1 LTVRPSLRPQW
12 LPSIFVSTFSE
23 GGQKSEISKKQD
35 FLTKLKLHKT
45 VRIPD
50 YILPASVIKVGAG
63 SPIPDFELF
72 LTGKPE
78 KSLFK
83 INFKTNFN
91 SRHLRYYRKI
101 AYFGYIYD

>member
-1 LTVRPSLRPQW
+1 LTVRPSALHGIH
-12 LPSIFVSTFSE
+12 PSSFQRVPWAV
-23 GGQKSEISKKQD
+23 KNLKNRKKQD

-50 YILPASVIKVGAG
+50 YILPDSVIKVGAG

-72 LTGKPE
+72 LENLYLKLLPE

-101 AYFGYIYD
+101 AYF